1 MKKILAYIRKE
12 QGQAMVEYAPIL
24 VIVSIA
30 AVIVLGIIGN
40 RVYIYFNT
48 VPPP

>member
-1 MKKILAYIRKE
+1 MNKILAFIRKE

-24 VIVSIA
+24 IIVSIA
-30 AVIVLGIIGN
+30 AVIALGAIGN
-40 RVYIYFNT
+40 KIYVYFNT